1 MVEDLLPLVLVYFA
15 VVDPIGIVPIYLTIT
30 ENFTVRQKQ
39 KIAIRGC
46 LIAFIVLIIFGFF
59 GDFILDRLNIAPESF
74 MIAGG
79 ALLFLIAVEMV
90 KGQRQARKI
99 GAVGDLNE
107 TSDDIIRVSVSPF
120 ALPLLAGPG
129 AITTVMLFGRFDEFE
144 DALLNVFAVALV
156 MIISGAIFC
165 SASWASRLFNFTIS
179 TVMSRLVG
187 ILLAAIAIQTI
198 IDGLHK
204 LGVVKY

>member
-1 MVEDLLPLVLVYFA
+1 MIEDLLPLVLVYFA

-107 TSDDIIRVSVSPF
+107 TSDDMIRVSVSP
-120 ALPLLAGPG
+120 LPYP
-129 AITTVMLFGRFDEFE
+129 
-144 DALLNVFAVALV
+144 
-156 MIISGAIFC
+156 C
-165 SASWASRLFNFTIS
+165 
-179 TVMSRLVG
+179 
-187 ILLAAIAIQTI
+187 
-198 IDGLHK
+198 
-204 LGVVKY
+204 

>member
-1 MVEDLLPLVLVYFA
+1 MIEEFLPLVVVYFA
-15 VVDPIGIVPIYLTIT
+15 VVDPIGIIPIYLTIT

-46 LIAFIVLIIFGFF
+46 LIAFIVLIFFGFF
-59 GDFILDRLNIAPESF
+59 GDFILDHLKITPESF

-90 KGQRQARKI
+90 KGQRQARKS
-99 GAVGDLNE
+99 GAVGDLAE
-107 TSDDIIRVSVSPF
+107 TSDDIIRISVSPF

-129 AITTVMLFGRFDEFE
+129 AITTVMLFGRFDEFGE
-144 DALLNVFAVALV
+144 AMQNVFAVALV
-156 MIISGAIFC
+156 MVISCAIFF

-198 IDGLHK
+198 INGLLK
-204 LGVVKY
+204 LGVM